1 MTSPENDTGDRDA
14 DTQAIEANEAKL
26 DPDGELRPAL
36 GRAPNADELTLW
48 AGMAS
53 DRREAALQR
62 IAVLRRWTDEPGE
75 LTAAEAAEQADVAVS
90 RFYEIASAWRADPTL
105 ASLGTYVKKPGRKGP
120 RLSGE
125 AVNRIQALLPRI
137 VGDNANMKVGAIAGL
152 IQVDPSL
159 EGMKLP
165 HLNTLRTMIEREKR
179 RLRAEQLVGLRPGL
193 DAVACNLVRP
203 DGRHHV
209 IFAVVD
215 RTARF
220 ILGFSVGNVRDSR
233 DAYRRAAADALARI
247 SRNEIPGLPW
257 ADKSERVDVIV
268 GDDEPAWQEARSEF
282 RAAEKGVPFELIIG
296 PRRYGRYLRIVA
308 GTTIGDLKIW
318 PARTDTDE
326 IADGSLTHTDAEATT
341 AIEVEVAKHNAEVMA
356 QSVAEGADR
365 PAPIT
370 VRILEFIARQ
380 G

>member
-1 MTSPENDTGDRDA
+1 MTSPEDDAGDRAAAAQAIDA
-14 DTQAIEANEAKL
+14 DEAKL

-62 IAVLRRWTDEPGE
+62 IAVLRRWTEEPGE

-137 VGDNANMKVGAIAGL
+137 VGANSKMKVGAIAGL

-179 RLRAEQLVGLRPGL
+179 RLRAEELVGLRPGL

-209 IFAVVD
+209 VFAVVD

-220 ILGFSVGNVRDSR
+220 ILGFSVGDVRDSR
-233 DAYRRAAADALARI
+233 GAYRRAAADALDRI
-247 SRNEIPGLPW
+247 NRNEIPGMPW
-257 ADKSERVDVIV
+257 ADKSERVDVII
-268 GDDEPAWQEARSEF
+268 GDDEPAWQEARSDF
-282 RAAEKGVPFELIIG
+282 RSAEKGIPFELIIG

-308 GTTIGDLKIW
+308 GTTIGDLRIW

-356 QSVAEGADR
+356 QSVADGADR

-370 VRILEFIARQ
+370 MRILKFIARQ
-380 G
+380 E